1 MNETHRK
8 KISYALKGKKHSATH
23 NLKVSFALKGK
34 RKSNAHKKS
43 ISEGLKK
50 YYENKKK
57 NLIKNEK

>member
-1 MNETHRK
+1 MNEIHKK
-8 KISYALKGKKHSATH
+8 KISNALRGRKHSATH

-34 RKSNAHKKS
+34 KKSNSHKKS
-43 ISEGLKK
+43 ISEGVKR